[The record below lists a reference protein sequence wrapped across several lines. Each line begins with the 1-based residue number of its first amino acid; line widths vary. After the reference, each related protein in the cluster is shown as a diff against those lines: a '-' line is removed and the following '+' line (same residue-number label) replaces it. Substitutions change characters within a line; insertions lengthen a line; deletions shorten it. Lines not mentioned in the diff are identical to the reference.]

1 MIQPQIYLLNKI
13 CSLLIGLSKPKKID
27 RLLFFYRFNHKE
39 NWSGIGLCTIIDGKQ
54 ENQLFP
60 NDYAR
65 NIMQLCEQLHDVMQ
79 EHTGGDWQKFTLTI
93 DEQGEAH
100 TKFSYEPQSCLDGFE
115 FEFAKDF

>member
-1 MIQPQIYLLNKI
+1 MIHKQVELLNQI
-13 CSLLIGLSKPKKID
+13 CFILLNTPKKID
-27 RLLFFYRFNHKE
+27 SLKFVYKFNKNQNWYGIDFTTIVNGKKE
-39 NWSGIGLCTIIDGKQ
+39 VIPNYFDSYEMCNLCK
-54 ENQLFP
+54 
-60 NDYAR
+60 
-65 NIMQLCEQLHDVMQ
+65 QLHDVMQ